1 MMKVARYIEERRVS
15 LMVSVSLIV
24 QIIERPLTAT
34 RAASNP
40 INRIADA
47 GQVPVE
53 TAGEQRHEEQRQDA
67 DGDGQPELVHV
78 ETRRPASR
86 RR

>member
-1 MMKVARYIEERRVS
+1 MKVARYTEERRVS

-40 INRIADA
+40 INSTPTPGRS
-47 GQVPVE
+47 Q
-53 TAGEQRHEEQRQDA
+53 
-67 DGDGQPELVHV
+67 
-78 ETRRPASR
+78 
-86 RR
+86 